1 MEETIGTDDLETKMV
16 TKNPSDRLPPVR
28 YEAEDLEDEGE
39 LFIALFC

>member
-16 TKNPSDRLPPVR
+16 TKNPSDRRKPVR